1 MLAKIRDPNIKID
14 STHQSVSVAKC
25 SQFTTLEMKISTILR
40 IKETIGTIR
49 CRGGDINI
57 RAIFKQAYQP
67 KVCDPCYQIVIE
79 ILVYKSSGV
88 EICNSA
94 FTPPAIARKLT
105 NAGTQ

>member
-1 MLAKIRDPNIKID
+1 MLAKIRDPKIKID

-40 IKETIGTIR
+40 IKETIGAIR
-49 CRGGDINI
+49 CRGGDII

-79 ILVYKSSGV
+79 ILVCKSSGV
-88 EICNSA
+88 EISSA
-94 FTPPAIARKLT
+94 FTPPPIACKLM